1 MKTETCSTGK
11 SFNLSTTIDHN
22 PFMVSV
28 LPDGRPK
35 IPDSGTFT
43 KDIIFDPVIGRQ
55 IFVQETAL
63 GWVSKRP
70 GPSGRPSV

>member
-1 MKTETCSTGK
+1 
-11 SFNLSTTIDHN
+11 
-22 PFMVSV
+22 MVSV

-35 IPDSGTFT
+35 IPDCGTFT

>member
-1 MKTETCSTGK
+1 
-11 SFNLSTTIDHN
+11 
-22 PFMVSV
+22 MVSV

-63 GWVSKRP
+63 GQVSDRSE
-70 GPSGRPSV
+70 PSG

>member
-63 GWVSKRP
+63 GQVFRR
-70 GPSGRPSV
+70 SGHSG